1 MVIEHG
7 LFGVSS
13 SPETK
18 QLVAALCLAQA
29 QYKAIPKTGNNAFKG
44 YRYSTYRDI
53 CETLLPALLKCGFP
67 MPTFQV
73 GMVASVG
80 NCMLG
85 TLRHSSGEWISSV
98 MPLRDQIDKAGE
110 RVEDNQ
116 SLEAAN
122 TYAKKMLFLG
132 LAGGWSMGDEPHEEG
147 DKKEEKPPAIDA
159 VAKRL
164 MEVKA
169 RGGASLFERAKTK
182 LEAVIKVDSEV
193 LKVMAGAQSLKV
205 SGEMTAAE
213 FAALEAIAPDWK
225 TRAKPREKEVVA

>member
-1 MVIEHG
+1 MVEHG

-18 QLVAALCLAQA
+18 QLVAALCKAQA
-29 QYKAIPKTGNNAFKG
+29 EYKAIPKTGNNAFKG
-44 YRYSTYRDI
+44 YRYSTFRDI
-53 CETLLPALLKCGFP
+53 CETLLPALLKHGFP

-73 GMVASVG
+73 GMVKEVG

-85 TLRHSSGEWISSV
+85 TLRHSSGEWVSSI
-98 MPLRDQIDKAGE
+98 MPLRDQLDKAGE

-147 DKKEEKPPAIDA
+147 DKKDEKSPAITA
-159 VAKRL
+159 VEKRL
-164 MEVKA
+164 TEVKA
-169 RGGASLFERAKTK
+169 GATLFERAKAK
-182 LEAVIKVDSEV
+182 LETIIKIDSEV
-193 LKVMAGAQSLKV
+193 LKLMTQAMSLKI

-213 FAALEAIAPDWK
+213 FAELEKMAPNWRVK
-225 TRAKPREKEVVA
+225 AKQKEVAQ